1 MSAQPKSPPCE
12 SSETPQAVGLTDDD
26 FSGKIERFLKHVRDA
41 ELDIFLNGPQGPIP
55 PDCLGENWDY
65 AFESD
70 FKQLAPHLSRVKQLR
85 FYRMPLAR
93 HLASFSATTAIEA
106 WMLFL
111 NPADH
116 CYGETGVLRSPEYL
130 AIKRLALDEME
141 LLLNDS
147 SEAPLDV
154 HRGKK
159 VRGQSAESK
168 PSRELAT
175 SIRAK
180 QTVGNLAV
188 GVINPDSL
196 YTLRAFKQQLGIT
209 DATLRAA
216 RRAGLRVKYV
226 HKQGYV
232 HGQDWIEYVVNA
244 DADNR
249 YFGPTNSSDSERNP
263 RVKG

>member
-1 MSAQPKSPPCE
+1 MSAHTE
-12 SSETPQAVGLTDDD
+12 SQSNDRSTKTHSANDAGNEIR
-26 FSGKIERFLKHVRDA
+26 GKIEQFLKHVANA
-41 ELDIFLNGPQGPIP
+41 ELDILLNGWRGPIP
-55 PDCLGENWDY
+55 PDCLGDNWDS

-70 FKQLAPHLSRVKQLR
+70 FKQLEPHLIPVKRIR

-93 HLASFSATTAIEA
+93 DLSSFWATTAIEA

-111 NPADH
+111 NPTDH
-116 CYGETGVLRSPEYL
+116 CYGEPGILRSPEYL
-130 AIKRLALDEME
+130 GIKQNALDEIE
-141 LLLNDS
+141 ILLGDS
-147 SEAPLDV
+147 DETPSNVP
-154 HRGKK
+154 RGRKG
-159 VRGQSAESK
+159 RGQTAARM
-168 PSRELAT
+168 PTRELPMPFKT
-175 SIRAK
+175 K
-180 QTVGNLAV
+180 PPTGNPAV
-188 GVINPDSL
+188 GIIDPSNL

-232 HGQDWIEYVVNA
+232 HGKDWIEYIENA

-249 YFGPTNSSDSERNP
+249 SFGTAMSGDSERNL